1 MQIFVSVSFTCLQR
15 RGVIYLNF
23 SKTRSVYERKRD
35 IKEKYI
41 NYNVKLFRYAVGK
54 ILCKIQLGS
63 NVSIVLKLYCELR
76 ILTKKPKY
84 YCK

>member
-54 ILCKIQLGS
+54 IQLGS